1 DQLPRIFTLYTQID
15 MTMDRSRG
23 GLGIGLAL
31 AKSLVELHDGTIQA
45 HSEGLGHG
53 CEFVIRLPAVAASAL
68 PSMAKQSPQPVSGRR
83 ILVVD
88 DNHDSAESLAMLLEI
103 TGNETLV
110 AYDGMVALRQAA
122 AFRPD
127 VVLLDLGLPKLD
139 GYEVARRLR
148 ARPWGKK
155 LVLVAITGWGQDEDR
170 RHTAEAG
177 FDGHLVK
184 PVDYAALTQL
194 LATLAP
200 R

>member
-1 DQLPRIFTLYTQID
+1 
-15 MTMDRSRG
+15 
-23 GLGIGLAL
+23 
-31 AKSLVELHDGTIQA
+31 
-45 HSEGLGHG
+45 
-53 CEFVIRLPAVAASAL
+53 
-68 PSMAKQSPQPVSGRR
+68 
-83 ILVVD
+83 
-88 DNHDSAESLAMLLEI
+88 
-103 TGNETLV
+103 
-110 AYDGMVALRQAA
+110 MVAMRQAA

-184 PVDYAALTQL
+184 PVDYATLTQL